1 MKMKKIMENRLY
13 NKTYRDQDVDIETNI
28 QNVACHGKTIFL
40 CNKQHLGNKA
50 LLFFFKKKAWIHFTW
65 Y

>member
-50 LLFFFKKKAWIHFTW
+50 LLFFF
-65 Y
+65 